1 MRLIPRSA
9 AWTAL
14 SSALPKSLWPPTW
27 PPSRALLVA
36 LGLVTGDV
44 ALRGWAFYSV
54 PANRRPSSAM
64 AWLLAINLIPY
75 AGPAAYLV
83 IGSPQLP
90 GARREKQRRIDE
102 MITETR
108 AGAAVVDPQ
117 RTRPAWLATVAHL
130 NRSLGAMPFLG
141 GNAATVHQGTQ
152 ASLAGMVADVD
163 AATKY
168 VHAEFYL
175 ISLDATTEAFF
186 AALGRAAARGVVVRV
201 LLDHLTCVRYPGYR
215 ATIARFEAMGVHWC
229 PMLPIQPLK
238 GKMQRPDLRNHR
250 KLLVVDGAVGWT
262 GSQNVIDPS
271 YNQKANIERGLEWV
285 DIMARFT
292 GPVVS
297 ELDGVF
303 ATDWYS
309 ETDDLL
315 ELERHQVDWELAHP
329 DFSDDDLDC
338 QVVPSGPA
346 YPVENNLKMFNT
358 MLYSAQREVTI
369 TTPYF
374 VPDDS
379 LLEAITTA
387 AQRGLDVELLVCE
400 EGDQAVVHHAQS
412 SYYEILLRAGVRIFL
427 YPKPYVL
434 HAKIVSVDGEVSV
447 IGSSNMDI
455 RSFNLDLEV
464 SVMVRGASFAA
475 DLRRVQEG
483 YRERCREVTLEE
495 WLARPRLEKLKD
507 NLARL
512 TSALQ

>member
-1 MRLIPRSA
+1 MRLPSSFSA
-9 AWTAL
+9 WSTLAE
-14 SSALPKSLWPPTW
+14 SLPPSLWPLRW

-36 LGLVTGDV
+36 LGRVAGDV
-44 ALRGWAFYSV
+44 ALRAGTLYAV
-54 PANRRPSSAM
+54 PKNRRPSSAM
-64 AWLLAINLIPY
+64 AWLLAVNLIPY
-75 AGPAAYLV
+75 LGPAAYAV

-90 GARREKQRRIDE
+90 RARREKQRRIDE
-102 MITETR
+102 LITETR
-108 AGAAVVDPQ
+108 AAAATVDAE
-117 RTRPAWLATVAHL
+117 RTRPSWLASVAHL

-141 GNAATVHQGTQ
+141 GNTATVHQGTP
-152 ASLAGMVADVD
+152 ASLAGMVDDVD
-163 AATKY
+163 AATAY

-175 ISLDATTEAFF
+175 IALDATTEPFF
-186 AALGRAAARGVVVRV
+186 AALGRAVERGVTVRV
-201 LLDHLTCVRYPGYR
+201 LLDHLTCLRYPGYR
-215 ATIARFEAMGVHWC
+215 ATTARLDAMGVQWR
-229 PMLPIQPLK
+229 PMLPIQPLR
-238 GKMQRPDLRNHR
+238 GKVQRPDLRNHR
-250 KLLVVDGAVGWT
+250 KILVTDGTVGWT

-271 YNQKANIERGLEWV
+271 YNKKGNVERGLEWV

-292 GPVVS
+292 GPVVA

-315 ELERHQVDWELAHP
+315 ELERHDPIGGAAHP

-346 YPVENNLKMFNT
+346 YPVENNLKMFNA
-358 MLYSAQREVTI
+358 MLYAAQREVTI

-374 VPDDS
+374 VPDES
-379 LLEAITTA
+379 LLEAVTTA
-387 AQRGLDVELLVCE
+387 AQRGLAVELLVCE

-412 SYYEILLRAGVRIFL
+412 SYYEELLRAGVRIFL
-427 YPKPYVL
+427 YPRPYVL
-434 HAKIVSVDGEVSV
+434 HAKLVSVDGEVSV

-464 SVMVRGASFAA
+464 SVMVRGTSFAA
-475 DLRRVQEG
+475 DLRRVQQG
-483 YRERCREVTLEE
+483 YRARCRELSLEE
-495 WLARPRLEKLKD
+495 WLARPRREQFKD